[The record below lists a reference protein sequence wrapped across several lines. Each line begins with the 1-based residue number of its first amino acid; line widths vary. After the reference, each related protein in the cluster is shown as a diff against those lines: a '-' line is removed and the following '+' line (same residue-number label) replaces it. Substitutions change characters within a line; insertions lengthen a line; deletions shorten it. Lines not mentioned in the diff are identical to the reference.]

1 MHVFPVITSVGL
13 QILRKWKGWLEKGM
27 YIYIHRVCGSMCSI
41 TKSIIKNQ
49 WSFKLVFYTLEN
61 QKTTEDFLNV
71 FIEV

>member
-1 MHVFPVITSVGL
+1 MWVCRSYENGKADL
-13 QILRKWKGWLEKGM
+13 KRAC
-27 YIYIHRVCGSMCSI
+27 IYIFTESVVLCVVLH
-41 TKSIIKNQ
+41 KSIIKNQ